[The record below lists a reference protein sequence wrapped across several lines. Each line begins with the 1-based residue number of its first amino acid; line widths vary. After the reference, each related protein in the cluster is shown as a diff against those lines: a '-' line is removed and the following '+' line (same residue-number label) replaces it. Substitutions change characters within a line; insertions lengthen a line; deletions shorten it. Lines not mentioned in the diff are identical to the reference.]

1 MFCNECGKEIPENS
15 VCDCGKAVDQ
25 QTQQQQTQAD
35 TADNSRIYCI
45 LSYIG
50 ILWLVGLLVQEKN
63 DPKVRFHVGQGI
75 ILSIVNVGLVIV
87 ITIVLAILSPIL
99 NQSIGWGG
107 LLTVY
112 SPVYT
117 VISNI
122 LWIATWA
129 FTIVLM
135 IIGILNAVKGK
146 ENKLPV
152 IGKFA
157 FYK

>member
-1 MFCNECGKEIPENS
+1 MLCDKCGKEIAENS
-15 VCDCGKAVDQ
+15 VCDCGQAADGQ
-25 QTQQQQTQAD
+25 QTKASP
-35 TADNSRIYCI
+35 ADNRKIYCI

-75 ILSIVNVGLVIV
+75 ILSIVNIGLVLAIV
-87 ITIVLAILSPIL
+87 IILAILSP
-99 NQSIGWGG
+99 
-107 LLTVY
+107 LLF
-112 SPVYT
+112 SSAFFVYT
-117 VISNI
+117 ILSTI
-122 LWIATWA
+122 LWIGTWA
-129 FTIVLM
+129 ATLVLM
-135 IIGILNAVKGK
+135 ILGIVNAVNGK